1 MNLCGEKR
9 VFTRSKNNFSKV
21 KWRFWG
27 CKMITATGNRMPLL
41 KTASHNT
48 VSESVASLTF
58 FFPSALSHTINFTS
72 LSIPKSSSFHAKARL
87 VTSFFA
93 CWVSSLLRSG
103 FIFQHRKQA
112 TVALTQLHELYDTT
126 RMSSKHNCVYFLKF
140 FIQSLIKTSS
150 GAVTFINASKP
161 SWRYC
166 VINIAFNEICSYILF
181 RKIQSSL
188 LLTRY

>member
-1 MNLCGEKR
+1 MFQYWKSVIIKYVCRHLKIGDIFWVSWPDYRNLCGGNGLKW
-9 VFTRSKNNFSKV
+9 SKNNLSKV
-21 KWRFWG
+21 KWRFRG

-93 CWVSSLLRSG
+93 CWVSPLLRRGSS
-103 FIFQHRKQA
+103 FSTEYK
-112 TVALTQLHELYDTT
+112 LQLHWCRY
-126 RMSSKHNCVYFLKF
+126 MISK
-140 FIQSLIKTSS
+140 SLCFPWI
-150 GAVTFINASKP
+150 
-161 SWRYC
+161 
-166 VINIAFNEICSYILF
+166 
-181 RKIQSSL
+181 
-188 LLTRY
+188 